1 MKDIEIEDLK
11 KKIECF
17 TIQDLAGLI
26 RRHPLI
32 AGRSST
38 LGYNK
43 KQREELKS
51 CMLDIAKRILD
62 LTQLEEKFI
71 EENINKM
78 EKKIFVTNEED
89 KAELKELLK
98 KHLDRETY
106 NILKELF

>member
-1 MKDIEIEDLK
+1 MKDIEIEDFK

-17 TIQDLAGLI
+17 TIQDLAYVI
-26 RRHPLI
+26 RTCPLI
-32 AGRSST
+32 AGRSYTS
-38 LGYNK
+38 GYNK

-51 CMLDIAKRILD
+51 CMLEIAKKTLD
-62 LTQLEEKFI
+62 LVELEGKFL

-98 KHLDRETY
+98 KL
-106 NILKELF
+106 IIF